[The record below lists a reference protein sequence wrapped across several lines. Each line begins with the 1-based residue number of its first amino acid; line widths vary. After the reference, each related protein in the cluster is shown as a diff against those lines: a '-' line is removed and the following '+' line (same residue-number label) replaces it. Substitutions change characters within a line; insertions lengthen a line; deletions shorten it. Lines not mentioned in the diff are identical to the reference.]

1 MKVFLSYRRADPWAA
16 STVHRLRD
24 VLVERYDKDDVFLD
38 VDTIPPGVDF
48 AAEIDSAV
56 RQADVLLVL
65 IADQWTAI
73 LEGKRHAKDDAV
85 RLEIEAALRAKL
97 LVIPL
102 LIGSSSRMPRPD
114 QLPHEIAEFAKINAA
129 SLDTGR
135 DFRIHA
141 NRLIDEMER
150 RRSETLVQTAAAGGQ
165 TILGQQAPGLSP
177 ADFRRRAAFLEKAR
191 NAFAGLKTK
200 SLYFAGEIP
209 QSKSVA
215 ATQAYAPNVTTDSVM
230 LLYDPTMFGGAKI
243 GILMTVDAIYWRYL
257 GGNPESCFYSAIQ
270 TIGLTPNNHLLVNG
284 TKDIGLRPWIPKGL
298 MRLLVE
304 LRPELRRIL
313 TPRAFAFLEK

>member
-16 STVHRLRD
+16 ANVHRLRD
-24 VLVERYDKDDVFLD
+24 VLVEHYDKDDVFLD
-38 VDTIPPGVDF
+38 EDAIPPGVDF
-48 AAEIDSAV
+48 AAEIDKAV
-56 RQADVLLVL
+56 LQADVLLVL
-65 IADQWTAI
+65 IGDQWTAI
-73 LEGKRHAKDDAV
+73 LEDKRGDKDDFV
-85 RLEIEAALRAKL
+85 RLEIESALRAGL

-102 LIGSSSRMPRPD
+102 LIGSSTEMPRKD
-114 QLPHEIAEFAKINAA
+114 QLPHEIANFAGINAA
-129 SLDTGR
+129 PLDTGR

-150 RRSETLVQTAAAGGQ
+150 RSETFVQTPAAGEPP
-165 TILGQQAPGLSP
+165 ILGPQAPRLSP
-177 ADFRRRAAFLEKAR
+177 ADFRRRAAFLQKAR

-215 ATQAYAPNVTTDSVM
+215 ATQAYAPNVTTDAV
-230 LLYDPTMFGGAKI
+230 LVLYDPTVFGGAKF

-257 GGNPESCFYSAIQ
+257 GGDPESCFYSAIQ
-270 TIGLTPNNHLLVNG
+270 TIGLTPNNHLLLNG
-284 TKDIGLRPWIPKGL
+284 IKDIGLRPWIPKGL

-304 LRPELRRIL
+304 LRPELRGIL